1 MKKNQTFLDIINT
14 IENSTDDVKI
24 TSLRKDILEIIAK
37 SKTPISAYTIL
48 GLLKKSRPGSEPPTV
63 YRVIDYFLQKKV
75 IHKIDSDNTYTMCSH
90 LEEVTKKN
98 HGVLLT
104 CLKCNSSE
112 EIYEESF
119 FHALE
124 LMAKRKQFKIDCP
137 IIQVK
142 GICVSCKN
150 LS

>member
-1 MKKNQTFLDIINT
+1 MKKNQKFLDIVNT

-24 TSLRKDILEIIAK
+24 TSLRKDILEIISK
-37 SKTPISAYTIL
+37 SKNPISAYTIL
-48 GLLKKSRPGSEPPTV
+48 GLLKKLRPGSEPPTV
-63 YRVIDYFLQKKV
+63 YRVIDYFLEKKV
-75 IHKIDSDNTYTMCSH
+75 IHKIDSENTYIMCSH
-90 LEEVTKKN
+90 LNELTKKN

-112 EIYEESF
+112 EVYEENF

-124 LMAKRKQFKIDCP
+124 LMTKRKQFKIDCS

-142 GICVSCKN
+142 GICSDCKN